1 MAGVD
6 ACKLKYVHTHLA
18 NASGM
23 GKLCTVGATL
33 IMLLAFPPSQ
43 PSIALSTRP
52 FTHSHI
58 SPQTPKPSVF
68 SKLAY
73 FVAFGPHGPRT
84 PANEPGHSL
93 KVVVGVVALVG
104 AAYGVFALARSQ
116 GTFPFFSLDPYPIPF
131 WLPVSVGTSLNW
143 AVGLVWRFSYMLI
156 YSPLCSRSSS

>member
-1 MAGVD
+1 
-6 ACKLKYVHTHLA
+6 
-18 NASGM
+18 
-23 GKLCTVGATL
+23 
-33 IMLLAFPPSQ
+33 MLLAFPPSQ

-116 GTFPFFSLDPYPIPF
+116 AAPPPRTMTTEYQEQMNEYMRSQNMNPISG
-131 WLPVSVGTSLNW
+131 VSSEGYKGKGMVQ
-143 AVGLVWRFSYMLI
+143 
-156 YSPLCSRSSS
+156 